1 MVEQRQEKVC
11 VGASSGGHMTELL
24 GLLETVEIWPIKPT
38 LYVTTR
44 KIWAQKLQALGK
56 TYIVGECDR
65 YKPFRVLLTFIL
77 SLYFVLKERPDVIIT
92 TGSLPLAV
100 VCLVAKYF
108 GCKIIWID
116 SVAQFEDLSMSGKL
130 MLKKADLLLT
140 QWPEVAEKYPG
151 TEYVGE
157 LQ

>member
-1 MVEQRQEKVC
+1 
-11 VGASSGGHMTELL
+11 MTELL
-24 GLLETVEIWPIKPT
+24 SLLETVDLWPVKPT

-44 KIWAQKLQALGK
+44 EIWANKLRTFGK

-65 YKPFRVLLTFIL
+65 YKPFKIALTFIR
-77 SLYFVLKERPDVIIT
+77 SSYFVLKERPDVVIT
-92 TGSLPLAV
+92 TGSLPIAI
-100 VCLVAKYF
+100 VCLVARIF
-108 GCKIIWID
+108 GSKIVWID

-130 MLKKADLLLT
+130 MLKRADLILT
-140 QWPEVAEKYPG
+140 QWPEVAARYPE